1 MFFFLKKRSDFFP
14 FTMRGAIFH
23 FSMSLGGRV
32 YLLGDCLE
40 TLKKDVKIHLG
51 SQSVP
56 STKGKTAICRSN
68 FRSEKHLPA
77 ALVGCEG
84 VL

>member
-1 MFFFLKKRSDFFP
+1 MHGCFFFLKKRSDFFP

-32 YLLGDCLE
+32 NLLGYCLE

-51 SQSVP
+51 SKSVP
-56 STKGKTAICRSN
+56 STKGKTAICGSD
-68 FRSEKHLPA
+68 FRSEKKPPSGIGGL
-77 ALVGCEG
+77 
-84 VL
+84 